1 MSNVSSVI
9 PVRRSAAQTLEGE
22 HEARPTQPLP
32 EAWQGTSG
40 ITDQVSAVLSLACRR
55 RDAKMANAEM
65 NVAANHQRQ
74 EQDFEDMQRALEQA
88 RKEVE
93 SGGVFDWLSEDTS
106 IVGLAGLVTCTWP
119 VYAADLAVHKSG
131 LIENEAKVDLFDAGA
146 YLAAGPAGL
155 AASYVIRNHGDE
167 LAAPLVAELERGSL
181 APSGTSAKLRAGG
194 DVLRQNPLGEGRA
207 EITDKDIKPLVKD
220 VIMVEM
226 IAAGAV
232 AAPFT
237 GGSTLVVTGAIVAA
251 ALSTAAYVV
260 ERTQAFG
267 DDSGKVAMGLS
278 IGGAVAGI
286 TSGVAGALAKQ
297 GATEAAKQAA
307 ERGARVTTSV
317 SSGTQSA
324 LTSADTVI
332 RAHHSARALDLS
344 ADAEGIGASIRRSQR
359 ITSQLVDGAHEDSK
373 TYERIKSSAVE
384 ACMTEA
390 QTLVTLSAVKA

>member
-1 MSNVSSVI
+1 MSNVSNVT
-9 PVRRSAAQTLEGE
+9 PVRRSATQETEAQPA
-22 HEARPTQPLP
+22 ARQASVLP
-32 EAWQGTSG
+32 PAMQGSAG
-40 ITDQVSAVLSLACRR
+40 ITDNVSAVLSLACRR
-55 RDAKMANAEM
+55 RDTKMLSAETQ
-65 NVAANHQRQ
+65 VAANHERQ
-74 EQDFEDMQRALEQA
+74 QQEFQEMQRALEQA

-106 IVGLAGLVTCTWP
+106 IVGLAALVTCTWP

-181 APSGTSAKLRAGG
+181 APSGTTAKLRAGG

-237 GGSTLVVTGAIVAA
+237 GGSTLVVTGAIVGA
-251 ALSTAAYVV
+251 ALSASAYVV
-260 ERTQAFG
+260 QRTQAFG
-267 DDSGKVAMGLS
+267 DDSGKVAIALG
-278 IGGAVAGI
+278 IGGAVTGLATGI
-286 TSGVAGALAKQ
+286 GGALMKEGAKELAAQGAERAARITTGVTSGAQ
-297 GATEAAKQAA
+297 G
-307 ERGARVTTSV
+307 S
-317 SSGTQSA
+317 
-324 LTSADTVI
+324 LTSTDTVI
-332 RAHHSARALDLS
+332 RAHHNARALDLS
-344 ADAEGIGASIRRSQR
+344 ADAEELGASIRRSQR
-359 ITSQLVDGAHEDSK
+359 ITEQLIDGADEDSK
-373 TYERIKSSAVE
+373 TYERIKGSAID
-384 ACMTEA
+384 ACSKDAEIN
-390 QTLVTLSAVKA
+390 VTISAVKA